1 MPDALECLL
10 AKTDIYDALVRYCR
24 SCDRQDI
31 GAMLEA
37 FHRDAQVN
45 MGYYVGPATGF
56 CERFAALGDPA
67 RSPLSRVQHQ
77 VSNVLCEIEGVF
89 ANVESYLRVVRRRR
103 TGNETFDEMIASRV
117 LDRFERRD
125 GRWAVARRR
134 VIWDWMMS
142 VPATPAF
149 WDDGA
154 GDFLV
159 GSRDDRD
166 PSCEIF
172 PRKAYD
178 SSGAN
183 PAQWNPQP

>member
-1 MPDALECLL
+1 MSDALENLL

-37 FHRDAQVN
+37 FHPDAEVS

-56 CERFAALGDPA
+56 CERFAALGDPV

-77 VSNVLCEIEGVF
+77 VSNVLCKVDGSV

-103 TGNETFDEMIASRV
+103 TDTEAFDEMVASRV
-117 LDRFERRD
+117 LDRFERRE
-125 GRWAVARRR
+125 GRWAVVRRR
-134 VIWDWMMS
+134 VIWDWMVS
-142 VPATPAF
+142 VPATAAF
-149 WDDGA
+149 WEGGA
-154 GDFLV
+154 GEFLV

-178 SSGAN
+178 PSGAN
-183 PAQWNPQP
+183 PEKWTPQP